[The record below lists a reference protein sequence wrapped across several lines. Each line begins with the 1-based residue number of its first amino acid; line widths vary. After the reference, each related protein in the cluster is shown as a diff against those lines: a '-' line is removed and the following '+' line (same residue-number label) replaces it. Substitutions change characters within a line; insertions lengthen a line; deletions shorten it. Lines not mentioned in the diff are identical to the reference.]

1 MPTSLT
7 RHTLYNMALD
17 GIGELP
23 ITLGASNAYSRWLD
37 RNYTQT
43 VEASLREQPWNFAI
57 ELWELNRTDD
67 PLFRWSYA
75 YDLPPNWIRVLP
87 LTVDGRTDGQPYPF
101 AVANNLV
108 QTNYSGAVKAA
119 IVMNRQ
125 DPGSW
130 DPLFANY
137 IIARLANGLSY
148 RFTAKASYSKLTAD
162 AMAAALDTAAEIN
175 AFEGTI
181 EPVEQYDIIR
191 ARGY

>member
-7 RHTLYNMALD
+7 RNTLYNMALD

-23 ITLGASNAYSRWLD
+23 VSPGISNPYSRWLD
-37 RNYTQT
+37 RNYTQA

-57 ELWELNRTDD
+57 ELHQLNRTDD
-67 PLFRWSYA
+67 PPFRWRYA
-75 YDLPPNWIRVLP
+75 YDLPPGWLRVLP
-87 LTVDGRTDGQPYPF
+87 LTVDGRTDGEPYPF
-101 AVANNLV
+101 AVVSNVVNV
-108 QTNYSGAVKAA
+108 DYSGAVKAA

-125 DPGSW
+125 DPGQW

-137 IIARLANGLSY
+137 VIARLANGMAY
-148 RFTAKASYSKLTAD
+148 RFTQKASFVKQTSE
-162 AMAAALDTAAEIN
+162 AMIAALDTAAEVN

-181 EPVEQYDIIR
+181 EPIEQYDIIR